1 MIYPLSEGVF
11 TIGHDK
17 IFVPF
22 DHQKDVLNQRPQG
35 SLLVEI
41 QPFLILWGDKKI
53 ILDTGLGFMQNGI
66 LQIHRLL
73 QQKNIQPEEIN
84 WVLLSHLHKDHAGGI
99 CYTDDNGIEKLTF
112 PNARYVVNKNEFDY
126 AMQHHGLSYTKED
139 FEILANNA
147 QTEWISGDGKLQDWL
162 VYTED
167 GGHCPYHTSFLLETN
182 EKKIFFGGDVAPQLK
197 QLKYRYMAKYDF
209 DGKKSMQLRE
219 EYAQRGKEE
228 QWDFLFY
235 HDVKTP
241 MAVL

>member
-1 MIYPLSEGVF
+1 MTYPLSEGVF

-22 DHQKDVLNQRPQG
+22 DHQKDILTQRPQG

-41 QPFLILWGDKKI
+41 QPFLVLWGDKKI
-53 ILDTGLGFMQNGI
+53 ILDTGLGFMQNNS
-66 LQIHRLL
+66 LQMHKLL
-73 QQKNIQPEEIN
+73 QEKNIHPEEIN

-99 CYTDDNGIEKLTF
+99 SYTDDSGIEKLTF

-126 AMQHHGLSYTKED
+126 AMQHNGLSYTKED

-167 GGHCPYHTSFLLETN
+167 GGHCPHHTSFLLETN

-197 QLKYRYMAKYDF
+197 QLKFRYMAKYDF

-228 QWDFLFY
+228 NWEFLFY

-241 MAVL
+241 KAIL